1 MLIKYRIRL
10 APLEREQLLNFLR
23 QKHAAA
29 LRQAHARI
37 LLKADESGPEGGL
50 LDADIAVAV
59 EVSVAAVERV
69 RRRFVEDGLP
79 TSNAAIPPRRSVPS
93 ALRTSAPVPPRN
105 APVQACAS

>member
-37 LLKADESGPEGGL
+37 LLKADE
-50 LDADIAVAV
+50 AIA
-59 EVSVAAVERV
+59 ELMS
-69 RRRFVEDGLP
+69 
-79 TSNAAIPPRRSVPS
+79 
-93 ALRTSAPVPPRN
+93 
-105 APVQACAS
+105 